1 MQFNWRPGNDLSRN
15 LNESSGRG
23 VRCPRGIRKTKGF
36 TVEINEEIKTKMVEY
51 LQTFEAGVKKAGEF
65 SAEQAPLVVQEFLAW
80 EITRNGLGA
89 LALGLLL
96 LITFVIAI
104 QVHRKAED
112 ADNKMFVWL
121 FAAIPLVFF
130 GVGFG
135 ACAEKAGKAHIAPR
149 IVVLEKISE
158 LVK

>member
-1 MQFNWRPGNDLSRN
+1 
-15 LNESSGRG
+15 
-23 VRCPRGIRKTKGF
+23 VKKTKEF

-80 EITRNGLGA
+80 EITRNGLFA
-89 LALGLLL
+89 MVLAPLL
-96 LITFVIAI
+96 LITVIIAFRI
-104 QVHRKAED
+104 HAKAQD
-112 ADNKMFVWL
+112 ADEKMFVWL
-121 FAAIPLVFF
+121 FAAIPLVMF

-135 ACAEKAGKAHIAPR
+135 ACAERAGKAYIAPR